1 LELFR
6 VQSLRNKYP
15 HEISGGEQQRV
26 ALARAMAPEPNIL
39 LLDEPFNALD
49 GSLKNELH
57 NETKKIFKERQAT
70 VLIVSHDTKEAN
82 YFADRSVLFMNN
94 NIVITKNNSN

>member
-1 LELFR
+1 M
-6 VQSLRNKYP
+6 QHKYP

-49 GSLKNELH
+49 GDLKNELH
-57 NETKKIFKERQAT
+57 NETKKILKERQAT
-70 VLIVSHDTKEAN
+70 VLIVSHDIEEAS
-82 YFADRSVLFMNN
+82 YFAD
-94 NIVITKNNSN
+94 